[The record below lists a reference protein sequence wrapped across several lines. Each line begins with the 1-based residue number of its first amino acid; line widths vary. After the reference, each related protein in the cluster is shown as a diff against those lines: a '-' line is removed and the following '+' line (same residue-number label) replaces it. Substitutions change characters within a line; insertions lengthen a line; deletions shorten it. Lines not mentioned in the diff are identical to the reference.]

1 MADGLV
7 VPKPVKTERDRL
19 YAMLALMQ
27 TKRQIESVKVSL
39 AALEQQADALDRAI
53 CRYEHGAPL

>member
-1 MADGLV
+1 MAEIV
-7 VPKPVKTERDRL
+7 TARAVKTERDRL

-27 TKRQIESVKVSL
+27 TKRQIESIRVSL
-39 AALEQQADALDRAI
+39 AALEQQAAALDHAI